1 MTFLNNQ
8 TYDTVSRKSLDSHM
22 AGVVGNLESG
32 CEWPFCFH
40 GLEPLTPKC
49 KPSDVDH
56 L

>member
-1 MTFLNNQ
+1 M
-8 TYDTVSRKSLDSHM
+8 YCKAMKKASRKSLDSHM
-22 AGVVGNLESG
+22 AAVVEILESG

-40 GLEPLTPKC
+40 VQKPLTPKC